1 MPAERRP
8 VVLVTGASGFVGR
21 HLAPALSREGWA
33 VRRAVRR
40 SSGNNEEVVIQ
51 SIGPATDW
59 QTALTG
65 VDAVVHLAARIHHQ
79 NEEHAVTLYQDVN
92 VEGTLHLAR
101 SAANAGTR
109 HFIFVSTVLVHGRSN
124 DGRGPFSEA
133 DTLTPRGLYGM
144 SKATAEVGLRA
155 LTEQRDMQV
164 TVVRPPLV
172 YGSGTKGNFVV
183 LARAVRRGIPL
194 PFAAINNLRA
204 FLSVENLTSFISWR
218 LSKPDGKFEVFLIA
232 DAEQVSTPEFVERI
246 GHAAGTRARLFP
258 MPTPVLSALLKMSGR
273 QDTRDSLIGSLK
285 LDLSKAASI
294 GWRPQVTLD
303 EGLRNALSASEN

>member
-21 HLAPALSREGWA
+21 HLAPALAREGWA

-40 SSGNNEEVVIQ
+40 PSGNGEEVVIQ

-65 VDAVVHLAARIHHQ
+65 VDAVVHLAARVHHQ

-144 SKATAEVGLRA
+144 SKATAEAGLKA
-155 LTEQRDMQV
+155 LTEQCDMHV

-172 YGSGTKGNFVV
+172 YGSGAKGNFAL
-183 LARAVRRGIPL
+183 LANAVKRGIPL
-194 PFAAINNLRA
+194 PFATINNHRA

-218 LSKPDGKFEVFLIA
+218 LSKPDGKFEVFLVA

-246 GHAAGTRARLFP
+246 AQAAGTRARLFP

-273 QDTRDSLIGSLK
+273 QDAHDSLIGSLE

-294 GWRPQVTLD
+294 GWRPPVTLD
-303 EGLRNALSASEN
+303 EGLRNALSAAEN